1 MNPRRPTATPTSLL
15 AAALLLALVSASG
28 GHADDRGL
36 ISASTIK
43 PYVFVLFDTSGSMNW
58 TPACTQAEYDTID
71 PVTGLRTCNY
81 VCPAGDCTPP
91 RYADDPAS
99 KFRQAKEA
107 LYEVLQSIE
116 DDQADFGFGSFDQ
129 DNLDIRRKHWLY
141 RVQNPD
147 PTSARGPIAVGSGD
161 AAFVWPPPADPSK
174 RLFGD
179 TFGRTFSEGGLNNSS
194 SFGAAI
200 NPDCDTGNAGDNE
213 VGCYARNPAD
223 ILITSPTAAVADPY
237 WELQRVLRMPKLGA
251 TNTDTVFFYVRA
263 NKSDSDVYWIQ
274 YAPAAGQTIGNATV
288 DVTITIAKCENIT
301 NNCDIPTER
310 DATLPVTKTVR
321 FERVSDF
328 LMWSFGTNRNWNDV
342 TNTSDYFAASTSY
355 SSSTSADGVCDGLEK
370 NDDLTTDR
378 DATCSL
384 TTPATGAQYY
394 ACSPKY
400 PTIQDP
406 AGRDTTS
413 TKYFDIGDRIPADW
427 DETRSLRIKR
437 EILRRLAPS
446 LALGEADPTV
456 NDGFA
461 QARYFTNQPV
471 SPENLLRVS
480 NPNIVG
486 RELDPSFGARPL
498 VAYGSTP
505 LGGILQGFGA
515 WYCGANIASAACSGT
530 EGFRAKAEAGDDFWG
545 CRSKFVILVTDGD
558 ETCNNN
564 GNPPDNPYEPCAIAA
579 RLLDDNVG
587 ARIRTYVIG
596 FGVADT
602 TTNPDNKLNCI
613 AQNGGTIAP
622 FTPRNKQELIE
633 ALQDIFN
640 EILERTSTFASAA
653 VPTVQATVA
662 DKVFVSN
669 FTPVKEAPIWAGSL
683 YAFLK
688 PLPLGPTGSPEITV
702 HCSLS
707 VRSKCFLFDAGD
719 VQVAPTYSPA
729 GLLLQTPNVTEVT
742 AGNLRIGSAADQR
755 RVFYRYGPVNTFT
768 LDASASRR
776 WFRYPDAA
784 DELDFWSGMGI
795 DPVKFPTAVTK
806 RAEANTAVRYALV
819 EKTGDV
825 TNPSTNVTHTLTY
838 VLGDIFHSDP
848 VVVDSPRDSRLYRE
862 DPYSTTNAPSLCSV
876 APAVDPA
883 RTVSPS
889 YRAFVTRHACRRKM
903 LLVGANDGQFHAFD
917 VGTWQPDLCDFNSE
931 SVGFSDGTGKELF
944 AFIPRAALPDIYDFK
959 PDTSVDPPLT
969 KEQRWTVDGRT
980 RVADVF
986 IDPRHTGTPTCLE
999 REWRTVAVGSM
1010 REGGRSYFALD
1021 LTQPDT
1027 YTVDGTSY
1035 KPDNGVGN
1043 YVPTCLDGGA
1053 ACGNMPFPAVLWEY
1067 ADTWNED
1074 NAGPATTHGADLGNT
1089 WSPATIG
1096 RIRVCTSGCGT
1107 AAARSED
1114 RWVAVVGGGLG
1125 EDPTEVAGNW
1135 IYMIDIETGVTL
1147 YKRQLQGA
1155 APAPAAAVDTNQDGY
1170 LDTVYLGTT
1179 AGLLY
1184 KVDLGLPSNPLPLTS
1199 QTVRDYSTPNAA
1211 AGTPY
1216 TERTVTRIATTRAR
1230 PFVIFSTGGRPL
1242 YMETTVIYVA
1252 KLGQYA
1258 LAFGT
1263 GNRWDLW
1270 DDSGQVAQFYTLLDT
1285 GFVDI
1290 AESSGAG
1297 NGVADP
1303 CASGSCATTG
1313 YRTAAD
1319 YLAIDPDASFAA
1331 NTPEYLLQAPSGYQA
1346 GWYLTLRAN
1355 EKVITDPF
1363 AFAGVLS
1370 FTSYDPETQPTD
1382 TGTCIRTGTSRV
1394 FVVRTTNAD
1403 PYVFP
1408 NPANASVRRRYWEI
1422 GDFTTQP
1429 FVEQSATK
1437 NPATGNDF
1445 RQTSDQLCTAA
1456 AMVTMREELKKL
1468 YPGDCK
1474 FNNMTLDVKTIRSDT
1489 GMACIAPVPECV
1501 AERHWKEY

>member
-1 MNPRRPTATPTSLL
+1 MNPRRPTATSTSLL
-15 AAALLLALVSASG
+15 RAALLLALASASAG
-28 GHADDRGL
+28 RADDRGL

-43 PYVFVLFDTSGSMNW
+43 PYVFVLLDTSGSMNW
-58 TPACTQAEYDTID
+58 TPSCTQAEYDTIN
-71 PVTGLRTCNY
+71 PETGLRTCDY
-81 VCPAGDCTPP
+81 VCPAGDCAPP

-99 KFRQAKEA
+99 KFRQAKES
-107 LYEVLQSIE
+107 LYEVMQSI
-116 DDQADFGFGSFDQ
+116 DDEKADFGFGSFDQ
-129 DNLDIRRKHWLY
+129 DNLDIRWKHWLY
-141 RVQNPD
+141 KVQNPD
-147 PTSARGPIAVGSGD
+147 PTSARGPIAVGSGA

-179 TFGRTFSEGGLNNSS
+179 TFGRTFFEGGLNPTS
-194 SFGAAI
+194 SFGGTK
-200 NPDCDTGNAGDNE
+200 NSNCDTGNAGDNE

-237 WELQRVLRMPKLGA
+237 WELQRVLRFPKLGA
-251 TNTDTVFFYVRA
+251 TNTQTVFFYVRA

-274 YAPAAGQTIGNATV
+274 YAPAASQTIGNPTV
-288 DVTITIAKCENIT
+288 DVVVSIAKCTNIS
-301 NNCDIPTER
+301 NNCDDALER
-310 DATLPVTKTVR
+310 GEVTTKTVR
-321 FERVSDF
+321 FERVGDF
-328 LMWSFGTNRNWNDV
+328 IMWTYGLYRNWNDV
-342 TNTSDYFAASTSY
+342 NSTSSDYFPASTNY
-355 SSSTSADGVCDGLEK
+355 NQSSSADNTCDGLEL
-370 NDDLTTDR
+370 NTDR
-378 DATCSL
+378 DSDRDTNCSL
-384 TTPATGAQYY
+384 TTPATGSQYY
-394 ACSPKY
+394 PCNIKH

-406 AGRDTTS
+406 AGRDTTT

-427 DETRSLRIKR
+427 DETRSLTLKQ

-446 LALGEADPTV
+446 LSLGEADPTL
-456 NDGFA
+456 NNGFG
-461 QARYFTNQPV
+461 QARYLTDLPV
-471 SPENLLRVS
+471 SPENLLRVK
-480 NPNIVG
+480 NPNIAG
-486 RELDPSFGARPL
+486 RPLDASFGARPL
-498 VAYGSTP
+498 IANGSTP
-505 LGGILQGFGA
+505 LGGILRGFSQ
-515 WYCGANIASAACSGT
+515 WYCGADLQSANCSTT
-530 EGFRAKAEAGDDFWG
+530 EGWSIKASQGDDFWG
-545 CRSKFVILVTDGD
+545 CRSKFIIMLTDGD
-558 ETCNNN
+558 DTCSGS
-564 GNPPDNPYEPCAIAA
+564 GNPCTMAA
-579 RLLDDNVG
+579 RLQSIAG
-587 ARIRTYVIG
+587 IRTYVIG
-596 FGVADT
+596 FGVPSAT
-602 TTNPDNKLNCI
+602 GNSLSCI
-613 AQNGGTIAP
+613 ARNGGTTDP
-622 FTPRNKQELIE
+622 YNPRNKQELIR

-702 HCSLS
+702 HCSAS
-707 VRSKCFLFDAGD
+707 IRSKCFLFDAGD

-729 GLLLQTPNVTEVT
+729 GLLLQTPDATEV
-742 AGNLRIGSAADQR
+742 AGGNLRIGSAADQR

-784 DELDFWSGMGI
+784 DELDFWTGMGI
-795 DPVKFPTAVTK
+795 DPVKFPTAVAK

-825 TNPSTNVTHTLTY
+825 TDPSTHVTHTLTY

-889 YRAFVTRHACRRKM
+889 YRSFVTRHACRRKM
-903 LLVGANDGQFHAFD
+903 LLVGANDGEFHAFD
-917 VGTWQPDLCDFNSE
+917 VGTWQPTLCDFNSE
-931 SVGFSDGTGKELF
+931 SVGFSDGTGREIF
-944 AFIPRAALPDIYDFK
+944 AFIPRAALPDVYDFK
-959 PDTSVDPPLT
+959 PDTSVTPAVN

-1027 YTVDGTSY
+1027 YTVNGSSY
-1035 KPDNGVGN
+1035 KPDNGVDN

-1053 ACGNMPFPAVLWEY
+1053 ACGNMPFPAVLWEF

-1114 RWVAVVGGGLG
+1114 RWVMVVGGGLG

-1211 AGTPY
+1211 AGTAY
-1216 TERTVTRIATTRAR
+1216 TDRTVTRIATTRAK
-1230 PFVIFSTGGRPL
+1230 PFVIFSTGGRPI

-1270 DDSGQVAQFYTLLDT
+1270 DDSGQVAQFFTILDT

-1319 YLAIDPDASFAA
+1319 YLAIDPDAAYAA

-1394 FVVRTTNAD
+1394 FVVKTTNAD

-1437 NPATGNDF
+1437 NPATGSDF